1 MKTLDIQHVSFAYSK
16 KGPRVLKDVSF
27 STEEGDLLAVLGP
40 NGVGKSTLF
49 KCMLGFMKKY
59 EGKIFLNG
67 ADVSE
72 MTHKQIAK
80 QIAYIPQST
89 HPVFNYE
96 VLDVVMMGL
105 TSQLTLLSS
114 PKQEHIKEARDALES
129 LGIAHLEHAG
139 YGEISGGE
147 RQLVLIARALVQK
160 SKILIM
166 DEPTANL
173 DYGNQFRVMQR
184 VAGLAKNGYT
194 IILSTHNPDHAF
206 IYANRVVMMY
216 GGEVIADG
224 LPDEVLDADL
234 IKKVYGVDVMV
245 NNFENTCRTHKLC
258 VPKDTEF

>member
-1 MKTLDIQHVSFAYSK
+1 MKTLDIKNVSFAYSR
-16 KGPRVLKDVSF
+16 KGPQVLHDVSF
-27 STEEGDLLAVLGP
+27 STEKGDLVAVLGP

-59 EGKIFLNG
+59 SGEIFLNG
-67 ADVSE
+67 TNIAA

-89 HPVFNYE
+89 HPAFNYE

-105 TSQLTLLSS
+105 TSSLSVLSS
-114 PKQEHIKEARDALES
+114 PKQEHIEEARKALES

-216 GGEVIADG
+216 GGRVIADG
-224 LPDEVLDADL
+224 TPEDVLDADL
-234 IKKVYGVDVMV
+234 IRKVYNVDVTV
-245 NNFENTCRTHKLC
+245 NTFENTCRTHKLC

>member
-16 KGPRVLKDVSF
+16 KGPQVLKDVSF
-27 STEEGDLLAVLGP
+27 SAEEGDLLAVLGP

-114 PKQEHIKEARDALES
+114 PKQEHIEEARDALES

-166 DEPTANL
+166 DEPTAML
-173 DYGNQFRVMQR
+173 D
-184 VAGLAKNGYT
+184 
-194 IILSTHNPDHAF
+194 PDGR
-206 IYANRVVMMY
+206 N
-216 GGEVIADG
+216 EVI
-224 LPDEVLDADL
+224 
-234 IKKVYGVDVMV
+234 
-245 NNFENTCRTHKLC
+245 RTVHELNKEE
-258 VPKDTEF
+258 K

>member
-1 MKTLDIQHVSFAYSK
+1 MKSLEIQNLSFAYSK
-16 KGPRVLKDVSF
+16 KGPQVLQDVSF
-27 STEEGDLLAVLGP
+27 STEDGDLIAVLGP

-49 KCMLGFMKKY
+49 KCMLGFLKKY
-59 EGKIFLNG
+59 SGTILLNG
-67 ADVSE
+67 KNISE
-72 MTHKQIAK
+72 LTHKQIAR

-105 TSQLTLLSS
+105 TSSLKALSS
-114 PKQEHIKEARDALES
+114 PKQEHIEEAREALTS

-184 VAGLAKNGYT
+184 VAGLAKEGYT

-206 IYANRVVMMY
+206 IYANRVVMMF
-216 GGEVIADG
+216 GGKVIADG
-224 LPDEVLDADL
+224 NPEEVLDAEL
-234 IKKVYGVDVMV
+234 IRKVYGVEVMV
-245 NNFENTCRTHKLC
+245 NTFENTKRTHKLC

>member
-16 KGPRVLKDVSF
+16 KGPQVLKDVSF

-72 MTHKQIAK
+72 M
-80 QIAYIPQST
+80 IAYIPQST

-114 PKQEHIKEARDALES
+114 PKQEHIEEARDALES

-216 GGEVIADG
+216 GGKVIADG
-224 LPDEVLDADL
+224 APDEVLDAEL

>member
-16 KGPRVLKDVSF
+16 KGPQVLKDVSF

-216 GGEVIADG
+216 GGKVIADG
-224 LPDEVLDADL
+224 APDEVLDAEL

-258 VPKDTEF
+258 VPRDTEF

>member
-1 MKTLDIQHVSFAYSK
+1 MKTLDIQNVSFAYSK
-16 KGPRVLKDVSF
+16 KSPHVLKDVSF
-27 STEEGDLLAVLGP
+27 STDEGDLIAILGP

-59 EGKIFLNG
+59 EGRILLNG
-67 ADVSE
+67 TDISE

-80 QIAYIPQST
+80 RIAYIPQST
-89 HPVFNYE
+89 HPVFNFE

-105 TSQLTLLSS
+105 TSQLSIMSS
-114 PKQEHIKEARDALES
+114 PKQEHIDEAREALAS

-184 VAGLAKNGYT
+184 IAGLAKNGYT

-216 GGEVIADG
+216 GGKVIADG
-224 LPDEVLDADL
+224 TPDEVLDAEL
-234 IKKVYGVDVMV
+234 IRKVYGVEVMV

>member
-1 MKTLDIQHVSFAYSK
+1 
-16 KGPRVLKDVSF
+16 
-27 STEEGDLLAVLGP
+27 
-40 NGVGKSTLF
+40 
-49 KCMLGFMKKY
+49 
-59 EGKIFLNG
+59 
-67 ADVSE
+67 
-72 MTHKQIAK
+72 
-80 QIAYIPQST
+80 
-89 HPVFNYE
+89 
-96 VLDVVMMGL
+96 
-105 TSQLTLLSS
+105 
-114 PKQEHIKEARDALES
+114 
-129 LGIAHLEHAG
+129 
-139 YGEISGGE
+139 
-147 RQLVLIARALVQK
+147 
-160 SKILIM
+160 M